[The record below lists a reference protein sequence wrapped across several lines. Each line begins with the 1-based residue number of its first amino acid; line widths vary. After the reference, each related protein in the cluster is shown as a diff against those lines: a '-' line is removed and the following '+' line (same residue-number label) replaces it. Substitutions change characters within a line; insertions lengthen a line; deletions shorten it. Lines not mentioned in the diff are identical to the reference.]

1 MDEELP
7 DESMSMSCML
17 RLSLQ
22 YVIVKFSSIKSN
34 RSTKSAP
41 SDFKDKL
48 SESPKFSRR
57 HGRRASGIYAMVEI
71 FLYFP
76 EN

>member
-1 MDEELP
+1 MDEKLP
-7 DESMSMSCML
+7 DEGMSVNCVF

-48 SESPKFSRR
+48 TESPKFSRR
-57 HGRRASGIYAMVEI
+57 HGRRASGTYEMVTM
-71 FLYFP
+71 FL
-76 EN
+76 

>member
-1 MDEELP
+1 MDEQLP
-7 DESMSMSCML
+7 DEGISMKCVF

-48 SESPKFSRR
+48 TQSPKFSRR
-57 HGRRASGIYAMVEI
+57 HGRRSSGIYEMVTI
-71 FLYFP
+71 FLSFS
-76 EN
+76 